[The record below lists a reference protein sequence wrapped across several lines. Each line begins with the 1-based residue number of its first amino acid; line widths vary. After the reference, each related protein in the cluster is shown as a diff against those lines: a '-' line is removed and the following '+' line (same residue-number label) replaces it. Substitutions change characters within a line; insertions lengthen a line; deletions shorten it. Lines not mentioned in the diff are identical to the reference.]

1 MQSSINRTATDRTLG
16 LVDIWQLL
24 RKLYWEMEILAAV
37 PAEYLPQEKS
47 SIINFTDAKSY
58 AAINVAAT
66 NLSLV
71 DWLFHRLDNEEM
83 LKQAFVKIHPLVAL
97 DNIKK
102 FSESLRSEKDEL
114 QICHQIC
121 NSNKHYKLQRGL
133 DISITGKT
141 IELVRVDYG
150 DETKVLEIQTMHDF
164 FICKPCSLRGS
175 ENKRLSSN
183 EVFSETLKWWTCL
196 LKAISVPDQT
206 IYFPELDAWQNQ
218 LPNV

>member
-1 MQSSINRTATDRTLG
+1 MQNSLNRTATDRTLG

-37 PAEYLPQEKS
+37 PAKYLPQEKS
-47 SIINFTDAKSY
+47 SIFNFKDAKSY

-66 NLSLV
+66 NLSLI
-71 DWLFHRLDNEEM
+71 DWLFHRLDNDEI
-83 LKQAFVKIHPLVAL
+83 LKQAFIKTHPLVAL
-97 DNIKK
+97 GSLKN

-114 QICHQIC
+114 QVCHQIC

-141 IELVRVDYG
+141 IDYVRVDNG
-150 DETKVLEIQTMHDF
+150 DETKVLEIQTVHDF
-164 FICKPCSLRGS
+164 FICKPCSLSGS

-183 EVFSETLKWWTCL
+183 EVFAELLTWWTCL

-206 IYFPELDAWQNQ
+206 IYFPELDAWQDQ